1 MTDST
6 TLTVR
11 SYELDAYGHVN
22 NAVYLNYLEYAR
34 IRFLKATGFPY
45 DEFRELG
52 YGLVVSRIDI
62 RYRRPAF
69 LEDELTVVTASISR
83 GRMKGS
89 LEQKILKGDEIV
101 VQAMVDYATVDS
113 AGRPA
118 PLPAELK
125 GRWPLE
131 A

>member
-1 MTDST
+1 MTESIM
-6 TLTVR
+6 LSVR

-22 NAVYLNYLEYAR
+22 NATYLNYLEYAR
-34 IRFLKATGFPY
+34 LEFLKATGFPY
-45 DEFRELG
+45 AEFRELG
-52 YGLVVSRIDI
+52 YGLVVARIDI

-69 LEDELTVVTASISR
+69 LGDELKIVTTSISR

-89 LEQKILKGDEIV
+89 LEQKILKGDEVII
-101 VQAMVDYATVDS
+101 QAMVDYATVDS
-113 AGRPA
+113 NGRPA
-118 PLPAELK
+118 PIPEELQ